1 METREERRG
10 GKRKDMTARVNGE
23 RRNAAVIVETVT
35 SPHTSQWWA
44 DQARTGNQTHR
55 VQLHQCSPPSN
66 ATNQTHSYAGQIDLC
81 SQPNKTIQHYLSL
94 ASAGHA

>member
-1 METREERRG
+1 METKEERRG
-10 GKRKDMTARVNGE
+10 GERKDMTARYNGE
-23 RRNAAVIVETVT
+23 RREAAVIVETVT
-35 SPHTSQWWA
+35 SPHTIQWWA
-44 DQARTGNQTHR
+44 DQARTSNQTHR

-81 SQPNKTIQHYLSL
+81 SQPNKIIQHYLSL